1 MITKVNFFKLK
12 LIILKTSTLT
22 EKQPEQNSVSSSL
35 ANTAADQI

>member
-22 EKQPEQNSVSSSL
+22 EKQPEQNSVSSL